1 MVVRPRLRLVFA
13 LLLALCCAPAGLAAA
28 DEVKANEAYARGDKA
43 FAEKRYAEAA
53 SAFAEA
59 DAESPH
65 PIALTS
71 ALKAAILADDPVLS
85 MELADRAAQRPNAP
99 ELEQQVQRAKQTFQT
114 RVGRLSVVC
123 DGCAPQLGQ
132 RALTPGKRVWVKTGT
147 HTLTVGARSFEV
159 AVTASEPT
167 DFVVPPLPAAPQVAG
182 PKPPAVL
189 PTPPVKPRR
198 KPVRIEED
206 EEDEDSGGV
215 DPALFGTLFGLAA
228 ANAVVLSV
236 FGVQALN
243 RNSEYLAGDD
253 SALEPGQTAQTVT
266 NVFIV
271 TTAIFGAGAALAL
284 PFTNFGGSSAQASV
298 GPLSAS
304 LSVDLP

>member
-1 MVVRPRLRLVFA
+1 MAVTLVRRRLCA
-13 LLLALCCAPAGLAAA
+13 GIALLALCCAPTGLAVA
-28 DEVKANEAYARGDKA
+28 DETKANLAYARGDKA

-71 ALKAAILADDPVLS
+71 ALKAAILADDAVLS

-159 AVTASEPT
+159 AVTASDPT
-167 DFVVPPLPAAPQVAG
+167 DFVVPPLPAAPQVAE
-182 PKPPAVL
+182 PQPPPLV
-189 PTPPVKPRR
+189 PPPPVQPPPGPGAK
-198 KPVRIEED
+198 D
-206 EEDEDSGGV
+206 EGSGV
-215 DPALFGTLFGLAA
+215 HPALFGSLVGLTAV
-228 ANAVVLSV
+228 NAVLLTV
-236 FGVQALN
+236 FGVRALN

-253 SALEPGQTAQTVT
+253 SALDSGQFSQTLA
-266 NVFIV
+266 NVFIA
-271 TTAIFGAGAALAL
+271 TTALSAAGAALAL
-284 PFTNFGGSSAQASV
+284 PFTNFGGSSVQASV

-304 LSVDLP
+304 LSVALP